1 MCLHEWGYLLIAS
14 NSTIIFNWGN
24 TSCVNQLQYISILSL
39 EGKTRR
45 LKTRQKLHQWQG
57 RSLFS
62 TRGDFILK
70 GFSLHFIRQNS
81 NWSSYN
87 IAHYLFTFWAASK
100 LTPLC
105 EGRGSFV
112 GRGFWFIRPTA
123 QFHVKTFRGRFD
135 YLFPSF
141 QLFYIKFSILC
152 FVLEQIYFD
161 TQIEVNAPKMSLSL
175 GSW

>member
-70 GFSLHFIRQNS
+70 GFSLDFIRQNS

-123 QFHVKTFRGRFD
+123 QFHVKTFRGRFWLSLP
-135 YLFPSF
+135 LFPV
-141 QLFYIKFSILC
+141 ILYKISYSMFC
-152 FVLEQIYFD
+152 
-161 TQIEVNAPKMSLSL
+161 S
-175 GSW
+175 GSDLLWYTNRGKCS